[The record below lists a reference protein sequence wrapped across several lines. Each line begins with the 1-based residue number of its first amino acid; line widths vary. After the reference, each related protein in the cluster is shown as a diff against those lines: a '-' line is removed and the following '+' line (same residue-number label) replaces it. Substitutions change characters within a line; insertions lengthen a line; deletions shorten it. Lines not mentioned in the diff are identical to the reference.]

1 MGIFDGIGAF
11 FSDIFGNRYEAST
24 EDLGQSIAL
33 LENATGMLDK
43 INDEILSNARKVY
56 DALGE
61 YSDNTGCGNLDKYVP
76 LLQEQFNSLIETLNE
91 QKEIIYNYEHS
102 NGWQRAFATGGV
114 LATSL
119 FEGVGSVLE
128 DLIDTGAVIISGV
141 GSVLGADTTS
151 IELWAAR
158 DLTGEL
164 ADSFYANTSVG
175 KWLDTYSNASHESTA
190 ANVFKGIGTAI
201 PYVVLAASGVG
212 LAGEA
217 LAAGATGFGRG
228 ASDYMGQ
235 HLTYNGNELAFDDD
249 YSLGKAYLKGGV
261 EGAKDAALTI
271 VMDKGFKKLDEI
283 KNAKVKAD
291 CIAKTG
297 NEQLISKYKAA
308 GSETTEDAVKALKED
323 IANGLKK
330 SNTAAGAKEMT
341 EDAIEKEA
349 KRLAEKAGKGKLKGN
364 DFEKINKLL
373 PEGKK
378 VAQEEIETALNKKL
392 IANEEKR
399 LMNNPTEAE
408 RQQIR
413 KAGDNAVEEATQSSL
428 TDINKIAKDNGIK
441 VDAGQVTDKMKKAGD
456 ISDVQKMAARQKGE
470 LSQIEKMAMDKNLT
484 NATTEELKA
493 VSKETKIRLKET
505 ISGKEKVTET
515 ASPTSTKVE
524 LQNKTE
530 WKKSDYGTA
539 AEELG
544 TDNPVVQEY
553 VSSKRGVK
561 RGTGTNTDNAT
572 SQIAKNNLQKEY
584 NAQSY
589 IKNNPISEKTLKMD
603 ARMDAQATR
612 TAKFNESKLGQA
624 TAKAKEN
631 FSNLKTSISNSSAV
645 QAIADST
652 PAKLAKGLDN
662 TVTKMVEKHP
672 KITTGLATATLV
684 GSKIDNGTPY
694 ISPEITG
701 IDMGEYNEN
710 VSPIGIDEIDDLTLQ
725 ESVNQTP
732 QTKNSYTGPYTTP
745 NTQPTFPTNPVSP
758 VEPVIPAEPITPVEP
773 VTPPEPTIPTEPT
786 NPTQPTTPTEP
797 TTPENPGTT
806 ITNPEPTPTPP
817 VRNDN
822 GGSNS
827 GVDHGGNWS
836 NGGNY
841 NNGSENFW
849 SGITDNGEVTEPELP
864 DGELPIEEPTDTELP
879 GTEESVYT
887 IPTDLSGVTT
897 KKKSSGGSSVIPVLG
912 GLGAAAA
919 VGVGAKIYMDNKKNN
934 DNGEDDDYA
943 DDFEFKDDNN
953 NDLLADEWKED
964 NNDDTS
970 LNFNDIVNDASED
983 NNDLGEI

>member
-1 MGIFDGIGAF
+1 MGIIGAF
-11 FSDIFGNRYEAST
+11 FSDIFGNRYEASS
-24 EDLGQSIAL
+24 EDLDDSIKL
-33 LENATGMLDK
+33 LNEATEKLAK
-43 INDEILSNARKVY
+43 INENIQEKERIVY

-61 YSDNTGCGNLDKYVP
+61 YSDRIGFGNLDTYVP
-76 LLQEQFNSLIETLNE
+76 QLQEQFNSLIETLKE
-91 QKEIIYNYEHS
+91 QEEIIYNYENS

-128 DLIDTGAVIISGV
+128 DLVDTGAVIISGV

-249 YSLGKAYLKGGV
+249 YSLGEAYVNGGV
-261 EGAKDAALTI
+261 EGVKDAALTI
-271 VMDKGFKKLDEI
+271 VMDKGFKKIDKI
-283 KNAKVKAD
+283 KNAKVQAD

-297 NEQLISKYKAA
+297 NERLLSKYKAA

-323 IANGLKK
+323 IAKGLKGSEK
-330 SNTAAGAKEMT
+330 AGKEMT

-364 DFEKINKLL
+364 DFEKINNLL

-378 VAQEEIETALNKKL
+378 VAQGEIETALNNKL
-392 IANEEKR
+392 VANEEKR

-413 KAGDNAVEEATQSSL
+413 NAGNEAVAKAPESSL
-428 TDINKIAKDNGIK
+428 TDINEIASKHGI
-441 VDAGQVTDKMKKAGD
+441 DAKQVTDKMKKAGD
-456 ISDVQKMAARQKGE
+456 ISDAQKMVARQKGE
-470 LSQIEKMAMDKNLT
+470 LSEIQKMAKNKNIT

-493 VSKETKIRLKET
+493 VSKETKIGLKET
-505 ISGKEKVTET
+505 ISGKEKVAET
-515 ASPTSTKVE
+515 ASPTSPEVETK
-524 LQNKTE
+524 
-530 WKKSDYGTA
+530 WKKKDYKNA

-544 TDNPVVQEY
+544 QDNPVVKKY
-553 VSSKRGVK
+553 NSSKAK
-561 RGTGTNTDNAT
+561 PTSTKEQQAT
-572 SQIAKNNLQKEY
+572 SEIAKNNLKKEY

-589 IKNNPISEKTLKMD
+589 IKNNPVSEKALKMD
-603 ARMDAQATR
+603 ARMDAKAAR

-624 TAKAKEN
+624 TAKVQDG

-652 PAKLAKGLDN
+652 PAKLAKGLDKG
-662 TVTKMVEKHP
+662 VTNIVEKVP
-672 KITTGLATATLV
+672 KLATGTATTFLV

-701 IDMGEYNEN
+701 IDIGEYNEN
-710 VSPIGIDEIDDLTLQ
+710 VSPRVIGEIDDLTLP

-732 QTKNSYTGPYTTP
+732 QPKNSYTGPYTTP
-745 NTQPTFPTNPVSP
+745 NTQPTSPTNPVSP

-773 VTPPEPTIPTEPT
+773 VTPTEPVTPPEPTTPTEPT

-797 TTPENPGTT
+797 TIPENPGTT

-841 NNGSENFW
+841 NNGSENIW
-849 SGITDNGEVTEPELP
+849 SGITGNGEVTEPELP

-897 KKKSSGGSSVIPVLG
+897 KKNSSGGSSVIPVLG

-934 DNGEDDDYA
+934 DNGEDDDYT
-943 DDFEFKDDNN
+943 DDFEFKDENNDNGD
-953 NDLLADEWKED
+953 DLLADEWKED
-964 NNDDTS
+964 DNDDTS

>member
-43 INDEILSNARKVY
+43 INDEILSNARTVY
-56 DALGE
+56 NALGE
-61 YSDNTGCGNLDKYVP
+61 YSDNTGFGNLDKYVP

-201 PYVVLAASGVG
+201 PYVLLAASGVG

-217 LAAGATGFGRG
+217 LVAGAAGFGRG

-271 VMDKGFKKLDEI
+271 VMDKGFKKFDEI

-291 CIAKTG
+291 GIAKTG
-297 NEQLISKYKAA
+297 NEQLLSKYKAA

-323 IANGLKK
+323 IAKGLKGSEK
-330 SNTAAGAKEMT
+330 AGKEMT

-392 IANEEKR
+392 VANEEKR
-399 LMNNPTEAE
+399 LMNNPTDAE

-413 KAGDNAVEEATQSSL
+413 NAGNEAVE
-428 TDINKIAKDNGIK
+428 
-441 VDAGQVTDKMKKAGD
+441 KAGD

-470 LSQIEKMAMDKNLT
+470 LSKIEKMANDKNLT

-505 ISGKEKVTET
+505 ISGKEKVAET
-515 ASPTSTKVE
+515 ASPNSIGVE
-524 LQNKTE
+524 LKDKPIEDWTGNDVSK
-530 WKKSDYGTA
+530 A
-539 AEELG
+539 VRELNSA
-544 TDNPVVQEY
+544 DKNNPVVTEYTTAKKGVSGKNAGNPTAKAQEKWNQIKSDVY
-553 VSSKRGVK
+553 NEYTAQKYIENSPQVS
-561 RGTGTNTDNAT
+561 
-572 SQIAKNNLQKEY
+572 QKV
-584 NAQSY
+584 
-589 IKNNPISEKTLKMD
+589 LKMD
-603 ARMDAQATR
+603 AKMDAQAAR

-797 TTPENPGTT
+797 TIPENPGTT

-827 GVDHGGNWS
+827 GIDHGGNYN
-836 NGGNY
+836 NGENY

-897 KKKSSGGSSVIPVLG
+897 KKKSGSGSSVIPVLG

-934 DNGEDDDYA
+934 DNGEDDDYT
-943 DDFEFKDDNN
+943 DDFEFKDENNDNGD
-953 NDLLADEWKED
+953 DLLADEWKED
-964 NNDDTS
+964 DNDDTS